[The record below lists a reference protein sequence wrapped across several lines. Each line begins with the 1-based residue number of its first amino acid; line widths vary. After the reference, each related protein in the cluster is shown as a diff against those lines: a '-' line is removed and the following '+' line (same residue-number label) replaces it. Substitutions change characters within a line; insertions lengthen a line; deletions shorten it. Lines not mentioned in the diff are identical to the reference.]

1 MTEPSVVSPFH
12 CMHGQTVDRVNIVCS
27 QWAVIPVATG
37 KIDIDTRK
45 SCMHSWQMHHVHAQ
59 KCLTK
64 AVIVVAN
71 LLIPGEV
78 GNVGSLPCPV
88 HIDPI
93 SFETVNA

>member
-1 MTEPSVVSPFH
+1 MIEPSVVLPFH
-12 CMHGQTVDRVNIVCS
+12 CMHGQTVDSVNIACT

-37 KIDIDTRK
+37 KTDIKTCK
-45 SCMHSWQMHHVHAQ
+45 SCMHSQQMHHVHAQ
-59 KCLTK
+59 KCPTK

-78 GNVGSLPCPV
+78 GNVGSLPCPI

-93 SFETVNA
+93 SFKTVNA